1 MKYEEALKYIYSF
14 ADLERGVGFSD
25 RSPARYRVQRVEHL
39 LDELGNPHRRLRF
52 VHVAGSNGK
61 GSTAA
66 MLGSIAAAAGMRVG
80 LYTQP
85 HLHTFRERIMVD
97 SRPISPGDFASSM
110 ELVGGAV
117 SRCADRYP
125 EEGDPTT
132 FEIATVAA
140 FDHFAEAGVDLAVIE
155 VGLGGTWDA
164 TNVINPAVSIIT
176 SLSLEHRAILGDTL
190 GEIAGEKAGS
200 IKPGRPVV
208 TVPQPPDAMDVIE
221 RRARE
226 LGAPLRV
233 VGPGSELRLESDG
246 GIEWSNRRPLLG
258 CRLRMANE
266 SYDVRLPLLGEHQLL
281 NAAAAV
287 GAARELAQS
296 GWNIKFEHIVQG
308 LENTAWPARFETLRR
323 RPLLVVD
330 GAHTP
335 DACLRIRDAL
345 VKMGAGDIH
354 LVFGAGADKDA
365 LSMLLVF
372 APMVA
377 GVYLCAS
384 DHPRAARASALL
396 GTAADI
402 DVPAREF
409 NSVQEALAA
418 AESGAGDDETIL
430 VTGSIFVAAEAR
442 EAKGLA
448 REVDPPIFSGKIST
462 R

>member
-1 MKYEEALKYIYSF
+1 MNYEEALKYIYSF
-14 ADLERGVGFSD
+14 ADLERGVGFSG
-25 RSPARYRVQRVEHL
+25 RSPARYRFQRVEHL
-39 LDELGNPHRRLRF
+39 MDELGNPHRRLRF
-52 VHVAGSNGK
+52 AHVAGSNGK

-97 SRPISPGDFASSM
+97 SRPISPGDFASLM
-110 ELVGGAV
+110 DLVGGAV
-117 SRCADRYP
+117 SRCVDRYP

-140 FDHFAEAGVDLAVIE
+140 FEHFAEAGVDLAVIE

-164 TNVINPAVSIIT
+164 TNVIDPAVSIIT

-190 GEIAGEKAGS
+190 GEIAGEKAGI

-208 TVPQPPDAMDVIE
+208 TIPQPPDAMNVIE

-226 LGAPLRV
+226 LGAPLRT
-233 VGPGSELRLESDG
+233 VGPGSELCLDADN
-246 GIEWSNRRPLLG
+246 GIEWSDGCPLLE
-258 CRLRMANE
+258 CRLRMADE
-266 SYDVRLPLLGEHQLL
+266 SYEMRLPLLGDHQLL

-287 GAARELAQS
+287 GAARELARS
-296 GWNIKFEHIVQG
+296 GWDIKVEHIVQG
-308 LENTAWPARFETLRR
+308 LKDTAWPARFETLRQ

-335 DACLRIRDAL
+335 DACLRVRDAL
-345 VKMGAGDIH
+345 VNMGAGDIH
-354 LVFGAGADKDA
+354 LVYGAGVDKDA

-384 DHPRAARASALL
+384 DHPRAAPASALL
-396 GTAADI
+396 ETAAGI

-409 NSVQEALAA
+409 DSVHEALAA
-418 AESGAGDDETIL
+418 AESRAGHDETIL

-448 REVDPPIFSGKIST
+448 GEIDPPILSRKT
-462 R
+462 PAR

>member
-1 MKYEEALKYIYSF
+1 MNYEKALKYIYSF

-25 RSPARYRVQRVEHL
+25 RSPAKYRFQRVEHL
-39 LDELGNPHRRLRF
+39 LDEMGNPHRRLRF
-52 VHVAGSNGK
+52 AHVAGSNGK

-97 SRPISPGDFASSM
+97 SRPISPGDFASLM

-117 SRCADRYP
+117 SKCVDRYP

-140 FDHFAEAGVDLAVIE
+140 FEHFAEAGVDLAVIE

-164 TNVINPAVSIIT
+164 TNVIGPAVSIIT

-190 GEIAGEKAGS
+190 GEIAGEKAGI

-208 TVPQPPDAMDVIE
+208 TVPQPPDAMSVIA

-233 VGPGSELRLESDG
+233 VGPGSGLRLESDG
-246 GIEWSNRRPLLG
+246 GIEWSDRRPLLG
-258 CRLRMANE
+258 CRLRMAEE
-266 SYDVRLPLLGEHQLL
+266 SYDVRLPLLGDHQLL
-281 NAAAAV
+281 NAASAV
-287 GAARELAQS
+287 GAARELARS
-296 GWNIKFEHIVQG
+296 GWNIKVEHIVQG
-308 LENTAWPARFETLRR
+308 LKNTAWPARFETLRR
-323 RPLLVVD
+323 SPLLVVD

-335 DACLRIRDAL
+335 DACLRVRDAL
-345 VKMGAGDIH
+345 VKMGAGEIH

-365 LSMLLVF
+365 LSMLRVF
-372 APMVA
+372 TPMVA

-396 GTAADI
+396 ETAAGLDL
-402 DVPAREF
+402 PAREF
-409 NSVQEALAA
+409 DSVREALAA
-418 AESGAGDDETIL
+418 AESGAGDDEAIL
-430 VTGSIFVAAEAR
+430 VTGSIFVAAAAR

-448 REVDPPIFSGKIST
+448 GDVDPPIMSRKIPA

>member
-1 MKYEEALKYIYSF
+1 MNYEEALKYIYSF

-25 RSPARYRVQRVEHL
+25 RSPAKYRFQRVEHL

-52 VHVAGSNGK
+52 AHVAGSNGK

-97 SRPISPGDFASSM
+97 SMPIAPEAFASLM
-110 ELVGGAV
+110 ERVGGAV
-117 SRCADRYP
+117 SRCVDRYP

-140 FDHFAEAGVDLAVIE
+140 FDHFVEAGVNLAVIE

-164 TNVINPAVSIIT
+164 TNVIDPAVSIIT

-190 GEIAGEKAGS
+190 GEIAGEKAGI

-208 TVPQPPDAMDVIE
+208 TVPQPPDAMSVIE

-233 VGPGSELRLESDG
+233 VGPGSELCMESDD
-246 GIEWSNRRPLLG
+246 GIELSNGRPLLG
-258 CRLRMANE
+258 CCLLMAGE
-266 SYDVRLPLLGEHQLL
+266 SYDVSLPLLGDHQLL

-287 GAARELAQS
+287 GAARELALS
-296 GWNIKFEHIVQG
+296 GSNIKVEHIIRG
-308 LENTAWPARFETLRR
+308 LEDTAWPARFETLQQN
-323 RPLLVVD
+323 PLLVVD

-335 DACLRIRDAL
+335 DACLRVRDAL
-345 VKMGAGDIH
+345 VRMGAGDIH

-365 LSMLLVF
+365 LSMLHVF
-372 APMVA
+372 ALMVA

-384 DHPRAARASALL
+384 DHPRAARAAALL
-396 GTAADI
+396 ETAAGLDL
-402 DVPAREF
+402 PAREF
-409 NSVQEALAA
+409 DSVREALAA

-448 REVDPPIFSGKIST
+448 GELDPPILSGKIPA

>member
-1 MKYEEALKYIYSF
+1 MVYEEALKYVYSF

-25 RSPARYRVQRVEHL
+25 RSPARYRFQRVEHL
-39 LDELGNPHRRLRF
+39 LEEMGNPHRGLRF
-52 VHVAGSNGK
+52 AHVAGSNGK

-97 SRPISPGDFASSM
+97 SMPISPGAFASLM
-110 ELVGGAV
+110 ERVGVAV
-117 SRCADRYP
+117 LTCGEQYP

-140 FDHFAEAGVDLAVIE
+140 FDHFAEVGVNLAVIE

-164 TNVINPAVSIIT
+164 TNVIDPAVSLIT
-176 SLSLEHRAILGDTL
+176 SLSLEHRAILGNTL
-190 GEIAGEKAGS
+190 GEIAGEKAG
-200 IKPGRPVV
+200 IINQGRPAV
-208 TVPQPPDAMDVIE
+208 TVPQPPDAMTVIE
-221 RRARE
+221 RRAHE

-233 VGPGSELRLESDG
+233 VGPGSEISLVSDD
-246 GIEWSNRRPLLG
+246 GIEWSNGRPLVN
-258 CRLRMANE
+258 CSLRMEDE
-266 SYDVRLPLLGEHQLL
+266 SYAVRLPLLGDHQLL

-287 GAARELAQS
+287 AAARELDRS
-296 GWNIKFEHIVQG
+296 GWNIKTEHIIRG
-308 LENTAWPARFETLRR
+308 LEDTVWPARFETLQQN
-323 RPLLVVD
+323 PLLVVD

-335 DACLRIRDAL
+335 DACRRVRDAL
-345 VKMGAGDIH
+345 VNVGASYIH
-354 LVFGAGADKDA
+354 LVFGAGEDKDA
-365 LSMLLVF
+365 RSMLRVF
-372 APMVA
+372 LPIAT

-384 DHPRAARASALL
+384 EHPRAAHAAALL
-396 GTAADI
+396 ETAAGLDL
-402 DVPAREF
+402 PAREF
-409 NSVQEALAA
+409 DSVREALAA
-418 AESGAGDDETIL
+418 AESGAGSEETIL

-448 REVDPPIFSGKIST
+448 DEVDPPFLSRKVPA